1 MAQSLCSRCKLAKK
15 RCMFSDDALHLFA
28 IVRLLRMVQ
37 IYRLPLA
44 FNYLESGVEK
54 DTGVIRWEIKT
65 QTWVKNQ

>member
-1 MAQSLCSRCKLAKK
+1 
-15 RCMFSDDALHLFA
+15 MFSDDALHLFA